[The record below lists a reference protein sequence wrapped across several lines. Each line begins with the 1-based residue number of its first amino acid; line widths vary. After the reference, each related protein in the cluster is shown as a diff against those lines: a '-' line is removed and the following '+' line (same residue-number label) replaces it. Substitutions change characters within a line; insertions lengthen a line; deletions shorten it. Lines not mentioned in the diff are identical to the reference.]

1 MRTKSVVDLVADI
14 LENYATRGVFRGF
27 SREFSQGPARKGQAT
42 FKMMW
47 HHDRY
52 FELVLDVPKHTL
64 RCPAVL
70 PSVPRDSSMHREFK
84 EFLEYNQSEER
95 PPHRRID
102 PAKVGIRSGNRAGN
116 VSLTFTVKDGDYEY
130 GARKTIHLMDEIF
143 KIFLQDGPY
152 YEYLVENFGVDPD
165 KV

>member
-1 MRTKSVVDLVADI
+1 LRTKSVVDLVAGI
-14 LENYATRGVFRGF
+14 LENYATRGVFR
-27 SREFSQGPARKGQAT
+27 SFSQGPSRKEQAM
-42 FKMMW
+42 FKLMW

-70 PSVPRDSSMHREFK
+70 PSVPQDSSMYREFK

-95 PPHRRID
+95 PAHRRID

-130 GARKTIHLMDEIF
+130 GARKLIHLMDEIF
-143 KIFLQDGPY
+143 KAFLQDGPY